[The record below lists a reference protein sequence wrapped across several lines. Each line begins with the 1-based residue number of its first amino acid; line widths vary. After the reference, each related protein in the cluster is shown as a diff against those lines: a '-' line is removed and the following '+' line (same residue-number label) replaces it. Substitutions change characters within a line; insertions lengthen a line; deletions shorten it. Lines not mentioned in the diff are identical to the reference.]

1 MNSQRA
7 FDKYG
12 AIKVDWG
19 KPIFYKNDPVFK
31 SIDSFPH
38 RSYSYINLTGNDEDD
53 NVRLDNAQLQIRN
66 LIKSQD
72 TTSGVCFIFNTT
84 SKYGALVKALDI
96 CRIENAY
103 AYVSY
108 DNAIYVTN
116 ITRDVIDEERARTV
130 LCGRGLGSPVI
141 VVKSDEQIEKEIKE
155 RIWLIVDM
163 SKTFIVSVILY
174 FIMML
179 LTVKRS
185 LLP

>member
-1 MNSQRA
+1 MNSHHA

-12 AIKVDWG
+12 AIDVFWG
-19 KPIFYKNDPVFK
+19 QPK
-31 SIDSFPH
+31 SIDSIPH
-38 RSYSYINLTGNDEDD
+38 RSYSNINLTGNDKVD
-53 NVRLDNAQLQIRN
+53 NVQLDNAQLQIRN
-66 LIKSQD
+66 FIKSQD
-72 TTSGVCFIFNTT
+72 TTSGVCFIFNST

-96 CRIENAY
+96 CRIENAN

-108 DNAIYVTN
+108 NNYIYVTN
-116 ITRDVIDEERARTV
+116 ITRDVIDEIRARKG
-130 LCGRGLGSPVI
+130 LCGGGLGSPVI